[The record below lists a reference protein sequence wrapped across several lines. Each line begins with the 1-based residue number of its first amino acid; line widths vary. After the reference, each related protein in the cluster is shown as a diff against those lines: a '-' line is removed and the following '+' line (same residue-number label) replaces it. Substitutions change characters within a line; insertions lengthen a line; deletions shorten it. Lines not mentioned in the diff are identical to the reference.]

1 MSENSLRVVKTEITL
16 HTFKDGQNSYFNPI
30 SA

>member
-16 HTFKDGQNSYFNPI
+16 HTLIDD
-30 SA
+30 